1 MTEITMDIQKA
12 LDFILYKIYSSEF
25 IHEDGYMVHPQYN
38 YWEWLYRKGI
48 ISKEDN
54 EIKQSEVRKYNEEN
68 ED

>member
-1 MTEITMDIQKA
+1 MKEIKYNTEKA
-12 LDFILYKIYSSEF
+12 LDMLLFSIYESEF
-25 IHEDGYMVHPQYN
+25 IKDDGYMVHPNYN

-54 EIKQSEVRKYNEEN
+54 EIKQSEIQEVEF